1 MKKAFTTVA
10 LFAVLGTMAV
20 SCQKEN
26 EFDRISVEA
35 EQNAIYRVNYA
46 VDGKTYHLTLIGDVA
61 WHDFL
66 NRMFALAEEGH
77 IITFRIDNPS
87 TQITSSKEVL
97 TYTTTNHDDAYS
109 WAEKK
114 VNEGYEV
121 TIKFNERTGEYTC
134 TAVK

>member
-61 WHDFL
+61 WHDF
-66 NRMFALAEEGH
+66 
-77 IITFRIDNPS
+77 
-87 TQITSSKEVL
+87 
-97 TYTTTNHDDAYS
+97 
-109 WAEKK
+109 
-114 VNEGYEV
+114 
-121 TIKFNERTGEYTC
+121 
-134 TAVK
+134 